1 MNANVLEAIK
11 RSAAIPSVPQVVMR
25 FLEVIQD
32 PAFDYDDL
40 VRVLSVDPGTVSE
53 VLRLTNSALFGI
65 SREITSLRQALTLLG
80 PKRTRSLVLGRYLVE
95 SLGDTTA
102 PDVDPSYFWRRSLA
116 SAVLSARFADRTLRR
131 QREDAF
137 IGGLLADI
145 GIPILA
151 QAMPVDYGPIAVRYA
166 PHGRPISAEDER
178 AAVEATH
185 GEVSAMVLSHWGL
198 PSHVCRAVNC
208 HDHQALVGDDLP
220 TAMARLVAAADRIAR
235 LLCEVP
241 DVSEIATVCAQSA
254 VLAGIEL
261 ADVADILSDIERD
274 VEELANILR
283 IDVIPSSVYAMI
295 AKTIQD
301 KLTAPA
307 TT

>member
-1 MNANVLEAIK
+1 MNANVMEAIK

-32 PAFDYDDL
+32 PAFKYDDL
-40 VRVLSVDPGTVSE
+40 VRVLAVDPGTVSE

-102 PDVDPSYFWRRSLA
+102 PEVDASYFWRRSLA
-116 SAVLSARFADRTLRR
+116 TAVLCARIADRTLRR

-137 IGGLLADI
+137 ISGLLADI

-151 QAMPVDYGPIAVRYA
+151 QALPADYGPIAARYA
-166 PHGRPISAEDER
+166 PHGQPFSEEDER
-178 AAVEATH
+178 AAIDATH

-198 PSHVCRAVNC
+198 PSHVCQAVNC
-208 HDHQALVGDDLP
+208 HGAQDLVGEEMP
-220 TAMARLVAAADRIAR
+220 TAMARLVAAADGIAR

-241 DVSEIATVCAQSA
+241 NVDEIAGVCARSA
-254 VLAGIEL
+254 ELAGIEL
-261 ADVADILSDIERD
+261 ADVADVLEDIEGD
-274 VEELANILR
+274 VEELAAILR
-283 IDVIPSSVYAMI
+283 IDVIPSSVYALI
-295 AKTIQD
+295 AKTVQE

-307 TT
+307 TP